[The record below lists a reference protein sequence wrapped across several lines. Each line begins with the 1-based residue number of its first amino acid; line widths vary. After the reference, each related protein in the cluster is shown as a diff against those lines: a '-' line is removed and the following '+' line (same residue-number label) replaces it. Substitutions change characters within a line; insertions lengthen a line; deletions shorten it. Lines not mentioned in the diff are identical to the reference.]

1 MKFINNGLIINI
13 FLLYIIINSIGKV
26 ISSLDLNYPSAISLD
41 NGNVFIIEKNGIFLY
56 NEELNNVI
64 FNYQFDEEEQIIDST
79 NVVLKQKNNYVIC
92 LVNSKIY
99 FFDSENNSLNK
110 FLDLKN
116 DENINNPSI
125 TLIDSD
131 NTNFFYYV
139 IEYIFNEDNTNKLKL
154 LYYKI
159 KYQDKSNINVGNEIL
174 DDCDGYNLE
183 NKGVSCEYMQTN
195 NDIELFYS

>member
-26 ISSLDLNYPSAISLD
+26 ISSLDLNYPSAISID

-64 FNYQFDEEEQIIDST
+64 FNYQFNEEEQIIDST

-92 LVNSKIY
+92 LVNSIIY

-110 FLDLKN
+110 FLDLEN

-139 IEYIFNEDNTNKLKL
+139 IE
-154 LYYKI
+154 
-159 KYQDKSNINVGNEIL
+159 
-174 DDCDGYNLE
+174 
-183 NKGVSCEYMQTN
+183 
-195 NDIELFYS
+195 